1 MHSTIQFELHFV
13 FTKTSFWFLNW
24 VAQYGFV
31 IGPSWVSLTLSL
43 TTKYSKRRKAESE
56 SRLWVSSQRADGSS
70 FCSKT
75 QLFDR
80 GSSREPSSFPKS
92 IKMQQN
98 KKPWVKKGLY
108 CRACSGIT
116 AKPPAVHRQP
126 ILNPKTPLLKSC
138 LNFVSLFPISCCLW
152 LLV

>member
-80 GSSREPSSFPKS
+80 GSSREPMAKKLFTLLSTSEPNS
-92 IKMQQN
+92 QTQRAILLPRHCGARSLTIK
-98 KKPWVKKGLY
+98 PSYPLY
-108 CRACSGIT
+108 I
-116 AKPPAVHRQP
+116 
-126 ILNPKTPLLKSC
+126 
-138 LNFVSLFPISCCLW
+138 SLQKHW
-152 LLV
+152 LLAKFWFGPFQCLSH